1 MGACAPA
8 LCTRRCRIWELGAR
22 GFQLGGRVV
31 WPWPTPVRVGADI
44 PHLGF
49 LGPHPDPVDLQSAVI
64 DRVRPLIAV
73 AKVMTIF
80 EMRVRSSF
88 AAVFGAMTFMYF
100 LFSSCRGFSRSAS
113 PPARHFDL
121 KQSLSM
127 GRQSAGHAPRVSRAA
142 GGSWG
147 ICGGLWSSPQPLIC
161 SETQKAERFRGT
173 VSPLVA

>member
-1 MGACAPA
+1 MRAVTGSICDELMRSMVACHRAGVPLAPQATEMGACAPA

-31 WPWPTPVRVGADI
+31 WPWPTPVRVRADI

-80 EMRVRSSF
+80 EMRGRSSF

-100 LFSSCRGFSRSAS
+100 LFSSCRGFSRSTS
-113 PPARHFDL
+113 PPAFQER
-121 KQSLSM
+121 
-127 GRQSAGHAPRVSRAA
+127 RAGA
-142 GGSWG
+142 GESVEA
-147 ICGGLWSSPQPLIC
+147 CGQARI
-161 SETQKAERFRGT
+161 R
-173 VSPLVA
+173 